1 MIREKIWC
9 HAVQRAFSVFRELKE
24 FVSSCELWN
33 MRLLKYPSR
42 ASLGFAVEI
51 AVKVNRNRE
60 GDRQKKYFHEADVEL
75 FQFSFC

>member
-1 MIREKIWC
+1 
-9 HAVQRAFSVFRELKE
+9 
-24 FVSSCELWN
+24 

-60 GDRQKKYFHEADVEL
+60 RDRQKKYFHEADVEL